1 MWQPSAL
8 SRVVLELIWLALG
21 LAMIAVPVWLG
32 WTRWSAILNG
42 HPAML
47 IAGIACGLFGFIAVA
62 WSIASLTVAARQHR
76 EGDSLHP
83 ADRTSTQDLRRA
95 RWRIIVA
102 APLLGLSF
110 LLVVVL
116 AYARPFVA
124 TPTATSATRSEK
136 GVRFSDR
143 LGWYELI
150 PVREDPS
157 GESIKPTT
165 GLVFVP
171 GARVDSRAYAHILHP
186 LAEAGYLVTVLK
198 EPFGLAIIDADH
210 GRKVL
215 DLHPGIAH
223 WVVGGHSLGGSVA
236 ASLADN
242 DHRVEGLV
250 LFASYPGDPIIR
262 NDLKVLSISGTADGL
277 TTPADIEA
285 SRAKLLPNTSFVA
298 VNGAVHSSFGDYGDQ
313 PGDGAATVE
322 RSAAQAEISAATL
335 ALMATIAPPPPPPE
349 NR

>member
-1 MWQPSAL
+1 
-8 SRVVLELIWLALG
+8 
-21 LAMIAVPVWLG
+21 MIAVPVWLG

-47 IAGIACGLFGFIAVA
+47 IAGIACGLLGFIAVA
-62 WSIASLTVAARQHR
+62 WSIASLTIAARQDR
-76 EGDSLHP
+76 ERDFDHP
-83 ADRTSTQDLRRA
+83 ANRTSTQVSRPA
-95 RWRIIVA
+95 HWRIVIAVPLIV
-102 APLLGLSF
+102 LSF

-124 TPTATSATRSEK
+124 TPTATTATRSVE

-157 GESIKPTT
+157 GEAIKPTT
-165 GLVFVP
+165 GVVFVP
-171 GARVDSRAYAHILHP
+171 GARVDSRAYAHILRS

-198 EPFGLAIIDADH
+198 EPFGFAIIDADH

-215 DLHPGIAH
+215 DLHPEIAH

-242 DHRVEGLV
+242 DDRVDGLV
-250 LFASYPGDPIIR
+250 LFASYPRDPIIR
-262 NDLKVLSISGTADGL
+262 NDLKVLVISGTADEFA
-277 TTPADIEA
+277 TPADIEV
-285 SRAKLLPNTSFVA
+285 SKEKLPPSTSFVA
-298 VNGAVHSSFGDYGDQ
+298 INGAVHSSFGDYGDQ
-313 PGDGAATVE
+313 PGDGAPTIE
-322 RSAAQAEISAATL
+322 RSAAQAEISKATL
-335 ALMATIAPPPPPPE
+335 ELMARVAPPPPLE
-349 NR
+349 NE